1 MVKNTVAILRF
12 VYQFGVVAGQ
22 VSGNGR
28 AGDVFSLYFYL
39 FLPTH
44 VFAEI

>member
-12 VYQFGVVAGQ
+12 VYQLGVVAVQ
-22 VSGNGR
+22 VSGNGSSR
-28 AGDVFSLYFYL
+28 RCIFTLV
-39 FLPTH
+39 LPTH